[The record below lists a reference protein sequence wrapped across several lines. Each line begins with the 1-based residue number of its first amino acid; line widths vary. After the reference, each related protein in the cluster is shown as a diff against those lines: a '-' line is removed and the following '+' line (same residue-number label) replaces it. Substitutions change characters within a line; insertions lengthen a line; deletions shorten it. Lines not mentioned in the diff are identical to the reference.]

1 MLSICARFACIDADT
16 LSPPHQ
22 HGESEMKSKLLIA
35 VIAAAF
41 FPLATFANECS
52 GGADGGMD
60 ATGNQCS
67 TPPAVT
73 TASSDRAATSAT
85 PTKAEVKKVAARKGT
100 AAPRNASVR
109 ARVKHG

>member
-1 MLSICARFACIDADT
+1 
-16 LSPPHQ
+16 
-22 HGESEMKSKLLIA
+22 MKSKLLIA
-35 VIAAAF
+35 VIVAAV
-41 FPLATFANECS
+41 FPLASFANGCS

-67 TPPAVT
+67 TPSAVT
-73 TASSDRAATSAT
+73 TASDRAAPSAT